1 MIDNNNE
8 DDDNELCLGAIGF
21 MFDAQHARCTKHL
34 YFDENIHLEIRLIGE
49 DPGHVQSGQYLWPAA
64 AFTAK
69 YLIQHWN
76 TLQATTVIE
85 LGAGVGVA
93 GLVASKLSGCRKV
106 VLTDYD
112 PGAIQLLQENVA
124 LNDTNR
130 SRALSEQNVIH
141 QSSSSTSSS
150 SSAFSREES
159 FNVSVSF
166 LCWGSDISD
175 LYGLLG
181 IDCSVIDS
189 TTSSSSSS
197 SSSSDNAC
205 VSEDAISRGSD
216 NHDQALTT
224 SSSSSSSSSS
234 IPLITTPSVI
244 IPSDESLF
252 SLVLG
257 TDLLYSIDIVSP
269 LFKSAKML
277 MARKGRFL
285 LISSFFPGQVCYS
298 VYPMTPS
305 AVVLFWL
312 RIKPIFFLSF
322 DNL

>member
-1 MIDNNNE
+1 MVDNE
-8 DDDNELCLGAIGF
+8 DDDDDENCLGAIGF

-34 YFDENIHLEIRLIGE
+34 HFDENIHLEIRLIGE

-76 TLQATTVIE
+76 ALQATTIIE

-93 GLVASKLSGCRKV
+93 GLVASKLPGCRKV

-112 PGAIQLLQENVA
+112 PGAIQLLEENMA
-124 LNDTNR
+124 LNGVIGNDHHDDNDGRKSSTNDN
-130 SRALSEQNVIH
+130 SMLSEQEV
-141 QSSSSTSSS
+141 TSSS
-150 SSAFSREES
+150 SAIPREES
-159 FNVSVSF
+159 ANSCSASCVGACNVSVSF
-166 LCWGSDISD
+166 LRWGSDISD

-181 IDCSVIDS
+181 IDCRVVNPASSSNESNVS
-189 TTSSSSSS
+189 MNGHVTSSSSDCHEKVFHDDFITLPPSPPIILSS
-197 SSSSDNAC
+197 NEC
-205 VSEDAISRGSD
+205 
-216 NHDQALTT
+216 
-224 SSSSSSSSSS
+224 
-234 IPLITTPSVI
+234 
-244 IPSDESLF
+244 LF

-277 MARKGRFL
+277 MAQNGRFL

-298 VYPMTPS
+298 SSVHT
-305 AVVLFWL
+305 
-312 RIKPIFFLSF
+312 
-322 DNL
+322 

>member
-1 MIDNNNE
+1 MIDNE
-8 DDDNELCLGAIGF
+8 VDDDELCLGAIGF

-112 PGAIQLLQENVA
+112 PGAIQLLQENMA
-124 LNDTNR
+124 LNDTSSSGSNNN
-130 SRALSEQNVIH
+130 SIVCEQKETH
-141 QSSSSTSSS
+141 QTSSSTSSS
-150 SSAFSREES
+150 SSAFLPEES
-159 FNVSVSF
+159 VITCSCNVSVSF
-166 LCWGSDISD
+166 LRWGSDISD

-189 TTSSSSSS
+189 ASNNSDNICVSDHGTSR
-197 SSSSDNAC
+197 SSD
-205 VSEDAISRGSD
+205 S
-216 NHDQALTT
+216 HDQALTILSP
-224 SSSSSSSSSS
+224 SSP
-234 IPLITTPSVI
+234 IPLIPTPSVI

-277 MARKGRFL
+277 MAQQGKFL

-298 VYPMTPS
+298 IHPPLTH
-305 AVVLFWL
+305 
-312 RIKPIFFLSF
+312 
-322 DNL
+322 